1 MGRTFLYKRA
11 FLLFLSADC
20 LGEERG
26 VYYAHKRATK
36 RHHGATIDVDS
47 NSTVIGDHFAWVM
60 GGGG

>member
-1 MGRTFLYKRA
+1 M
-11 FLLFLSADC
+11 
-20 LGEERG
+20 
-26 VYYAHKRATK
+26 YYAHKRATK